1 MALDPAAPVW
11 FDRPRA
17 DDSTDPVRVVR
28 ADVGGPGCLMQRELV
43 ERAQR
48 GDADAFRELVY
59 EAGTRLYA
67 IAYRILRDPDRA
79 QDALQQALIQMWDG
93 LPGLRDPDRF
103 DAWSYR
109 LVVHASYREA
119 RHERR
124 WTAQVR
130 EIRIDPPTDDRVA
143 DVVDRDEVE
152 RSFRQLSPEHRAV
165 LVLHFVI
172 GLPIREVADVLGVPM
187 GTAASRLHYATQSF
201 RAAFEAGARCAGA
214 WRTTA

>member
-1 MALDPAAPVW
+1 
-11 FDRPRA
+11 
-17 DDSTDPVRVVR
+17 
-28 ADVGGPGCLMQRELV
+28 MQRDLV
-43 ERAQR
+43 ERAQL
-48 GDADAFRELVY
+48 GDAEAFRELVY
-59 EAGTRLYA
+59 EAGARLYA
-67 IAYRILRDPDRA
+67 ITYRILRDPDRA
-79 QDALQQALIQMWDG
+79 QDALQQALIQVWDG

-119 RHERR
+119 RRERS
-124 WTAQVR
+124 WTARVR
-130 EIRIDPPTDDRVA
+130 EITADPPGDDRVA
-143 DVVDRDEVE
+143 DVLDRDEVE
-152 RSFRQLSPEHRAV
+152 RSFRRLSPEHRAV

-201 RAAFEAGARCAGA
+201 RAAFEADARSAGA